1 MTSRRSFL
9 MKAQTSIEVSMTK
22 EKDQLLDITLSRLD
36 EKYPYGLYEYLYMND
51 IRSYSKIFKLD
62 DSINMNFNKN
72 GTIQDLKAILREYW
86 IEHIKAIKEF
96 KKADQTNIS
105 LDEVRVKRIEA
116 LETEH
121 VV

>member
-1 MTSRRSFL
+1 MTN
-9 MKAQTSIEVSMTK
+9 
-22 EKDQLLDITLSRLD
+22 EKDKLLDITLSRLD
-36 EKYPYGLYEYLYMND
+36 EKYPSYLYEYLYMND
-51 IRSYSKIFKLD
+51 IRSYSKIFKLE

-86 IEHIKAIKEF
+86 IEHMIAIREF

-116 LETEH
+116 LEMEH

>member
-1 MTSRRSFL
+1 

-36 EKYPYGLYEYLYMND
+36 EKYPSYLYEYLYMND
-51 IRSYSKIFKLD
+51 IRAYSKILKLE

-86 IEHIKAIKEF
+86 IEHIKAIKDF
-96 KKADQTNIS
+96 KKAEQTNIS

-116 LETEH
+116 LEMEH